1 MFSLLQ
7 DIETNKMQLQHD
19 IQMNN
24 QLEKKFIQLIEFKGE
39 KNEID
44 KFKSYINDI
53 ETITTIFLKLSCRLA
68 KIENDL
74 LTFTDDNAQA
84 KVFFSSFSFNQMNCP
99 LDFEIKFFF

>member
-1 MFSLLQ
+1 
-7 DIETNKMQLQHD
+7 
-19 IQMNN
+19 MNN
-24 QLEKKFIQLIEFKGE
+24 ELEKKFLQLIEFKGE

-74 LTFTDDNAQA
+74 LTLTDDNAQA
-84 KVFFSSFSFNQMNCP
+84 KVFLFLFHS
-99 LDFEIKFFF
+99 DE

>member
-1 MFSLLQ
+1 VYTYILFRVFSLFK
-7 DIETNKMQLQHD
+7 DIETNKIQLQHE

-24 QLEKKFIQLIEFKGE
+24 ELEKKFLQLIEFKGE

-74 LTFTDDNAQA
+74 LTLTDDNAQA
-84 KVFFSSFSFNQMNCP
+84 KVFFSSFSFRRINR
-99 LDFEIKFFF
+99 I

>member
-1 MFSLLQ
+1 
-7 DIETNKMQLQHD
+7 
-19 IQMNN
+19 MNN
-24 QLEKKFIQLIEFKGE
+24 ELEKKFLQLIEFKGE

-74 LTFTDDNAQA
+74 LTLTDDNAQA
-84 KVFFSSFSFNQMNCP
+84 KVFFSSFSFRRINR
-99 LDFEIKFFF
+99 I

>member
-1 MFSLLQ
+1 
-7 DIETNKMQLQHD
+7 
-19 IQMNN
+19 MNN
-24 QLEKKFIQLIEFKGE
+24 ELEKKFLQLIEFKGE

-74 LTFTDDNAQA
+74 LTLTDDNAQA
-84 KVFFSSFSFNQMNCP
+84 KVNINSIITPSEKKEEVHSATPCHTSVLFLAGIYRFLFKRC
-99 LDFEIKFFF
+99 L